1 MWLVWWVI
9 EGPVHY
15 SWACEMDEMDGDGI
29 DKADRGGMMTK
40 TREHKVADGHAYVSA
55 QHKRR

>member
-29 DKADRGGMMTK
+29 DKAGRGGYDD
-40 TREHKVADGHAYVSA
+40 EDEGA
-55 QHKRR
+55 